1 VEEHIFLSLAQFCID
16 PRFEWKQDLWGQLR
30 MKWPLERDAE
40 GRLLAV
46 LKQWGSNDIL
56 RAPFKGN
63 RVPIPQ
69 LSMQAGRVLA
79 FICGTLLFLSIAAGA
94 QADSTEVQTLD
105 SYQGQNV
112 SSLDIA
118 GRPDLSLSN
127 LSQAFAQ
134 HPGTPFAKEK
144 VSQTI
149 AALKS
154 AGGFTKV
161 RVQVEPE
168 AEGIRVTFVLEP
180 AVYFG
185 IFQFPGAERFAYSH
199 LVQVANYPTETPYSA
214 SVVEKDRSLLLAFL
228 QQSGYFQADVKTE
241 VQIDKI
247 HAIANVLFHVTL
259 GRKAKF
265 GVVDIVGASPKD
277 QAAFQT
283 HLISLMARA
292 RGVAIRRGKTYNRST
307 LDKATLY
314 LQSALQKE
322 GMLGVQVKLAGAEY
336 RADANQAD
344 IHFTIIPGAMTHVE
358 IAGAHLW
365 PWTKTSLLPIYQG
378 VGVDDDTVEEG
389 KQAILSYFQ
398 AKGYFDV
405 HVEATLTDGN
415 TARTVAYRIDKEEKH
430 RVNEVRLTGNAQLKD
445 PDLRSHIAVQK
456 KTLFSHGKYSEQL
469 VRTSLNNLKAVYQS
483 EGFSSVQVTSSVTK
497 QGRDVQVSFNV
508 IEGPR
513 DVVSSFNVVG
523 ADTLSSSQYAPT
535 GLKVGVGHP
544 YSQANVENDR
554 AAILANYLKAGYL
567 TASFRETATEQ
578 SKDNSHQIAVVYHI
592 HEGPKV
598 LAGDRLTLGRSYTE
612 QRLIDQDVAS
622 LRTGQPLTE
631 TDLLTAGSKLYDH
644 TGVFDWAE
652 VDPKRDITTQTREDV
667 LVKVHEARRNEFT
680 YGLGFEIIHRGGSIP
695 SGTVV
700 LPNLP
705 PTNLPSNF
713 TTSQVSF
720 YGPRGTAQYTRNNFR
735 GRGESLSVTAFAGR
749 LDQRAAVYYI
759 DPGLFWSH
767 WRATASFS
775 AERNEQN
782 PVFSSQQE
790 IGSYQVQRELD
801 AAKKDLVF
809 FRYSLSKTDLTRLE
823 IPGLVLPEDQH
834 VRLSTLG
841 ANFTR
846 DTRDNVL
853 DEHKGLLQSIELDFN
868 STKLGSSVNFAKLT
882 GQVAYFKQ
890 AIHRVVWANSLRLGL
905 AQPYANSRIPLSE
918 EYFSGGGDSLRG
930 FALDGAGPQRQVPV
944 CSGGSS
950 SACACPNTNCSLIQV
965 PSGGNELFILNSE
978 ARVPLPFRKGLGLVV
993 FYDGG
998 NVFPDVGFRNFGSLY
1013 SNSVGLGLRYST
1025 PVGPIRFDLGRN
1037 LNAAPGTSA
1046 TQYFF
1051 TIGQAF

>member
-1 VEEHIFLSLAQFCID
+1 
-16 PRFEWKQDLWGQLR
+16 
-30 MKWPLERDAE
+30 MKWPLGWDAD
-40 GRLLAV
+40 GRIWSVSSIEKTIDTLGAAR
-46 LKQWGSNDIL
+46 KDRRMSTPNL
-56 RAPFKGN
+56 R
-63 RVPIPQ
+63 
-69 LSMQAGRVLA
+69 MQGLRCLT
-79 FICGTLLFLSIAAGA
+79 FICALLCLSISADA
-94 QADSTEVQTLD
+94 QTDSTAGQMLD

-118 GRPDLSLSN
+118 GQPDLTLSTFK
-127 LSQAFAQ
+127 QALAQ
-134 HPGTPFAKEK
+134 QPGRPFAKEK

-149 AALKS
+149 TALKS
-154 AGGFTKV
+154 AGGFTDV
-161 RVQVEPE
+161 RLQVEPE
-168 AEGIRVTFVLEP
+168 ADGLRVTFVLEP

-199 LVQVANYPTETPYSA
+199 LLQVANYPTETPYSA

-228 QQSGYFQADVKTE
+228 QQTGYFQADVRTE
-241 VQIDKI
+241 IQTDTT

-259 GRKAKF
+259 GRRAKF
-265 GVVDIVGASPKD
+265 GVIDIEGVSTELQVALQS
-277 QAAFQT
+277 QLT
-283 HLISLMARA
+283 SMMART
-292 RGVAIRRGKTYNRST
+292 RGAAIRRGRTYNRGT

-314 LQSALQKE
+314 LQSTLQKE
-322 GMLGVQVKLAGAEY
+322 GMLGAQVKLAGAEY
-336 RADANQAD
+336 RPDANQAD
-344 IHFTIIPGAMTHVE
+344 IHFTVIPGPKTHVQ

-378 VGVDDDTVEEG
+378 VGVDEETVEEG
-389 KQAILSYFQ
+389 KQAIVSYFQ

-405 HVEATLTDGN
+405 RVEATLADGS
-415 TARTVAYRIDKEEKH
+415 TGRTVAYRIDKEKKH
-430 RVNEVRLTGNAQLKD
+430 RVNEIRLTGDSQLKD
-445 PDLRSHIAVQK
+445 PELRTHIAVQK

-469 VRTSLNNLKAVYQS
+469 VRTSLNNIKAVYQS
-483 EGFSSVQVTSSVTK
+483 EGFSSAQVTSSITK
-497 QGRDVQVSFNV
+497 QGRDVQVFFHV
-508 IEGPR
+508 IEGPS
-513 DVVSSFNVVG
+513 DMVSSFNVVG
-523 ADTLSSSQYAPT
+523 ADTFSSSQYAPKD
-535 GLKVGVGHP
+535 LKVGVGLP
-544 YSQANVENDR
+544 YSQASVEADR
-554 AAILANYLKAGYL
+554 AGILANYLRAGYL
-567 TASFRETATEQ
+567 TASFRETASALST
-578 SKDNSHQIAVVYHI
+578 DDSHQIAVVYHI

-598 LAGDRLTLGRSYTE
+598 LAGERLTLGRSYTK
-612 QRLIDQDVAS
+612 QRLINQDIS
-622 LRTGQPLTE
+622 SIETGQPLTE
-631 TDLLTAGSKLYDH
+631 TEILTAGSKLYDH

-652 VDPKRDITTQTREDV
+652 VDPKREISTQTREDV
-667 LVKVHEARRNEFT
+667 LVKVHEAKRNEFT

-705 PTNLPSNF
+705 PTNLPSTF

-720 YGPRGTAQYTRNNFR
+720 YGPRGSAQYTRNNLR
-735 GRGESLSVTAFAGR
+735 GKGESLSVTGFAGR
-749 LDQRAAVYYI
+749 LDQRAAFYYI
-759 DPGLFWSH
+759 DPGILWSR
-767 WRATASFS
+767 WRATVSFS

-801 AAKKDLVF
+801 AAKKDLVL

-823 IPGLVLPEDQH
+823 IPGLVLPADQH

-853 DEHKGLLQSIELDFN
+853 DEHKGLLQSIELDVN

-890 AIHRVVWANSLRLGL
+890 ALHSIVWANSLRLGL
-905 AQPYANSRIPLSE
+905 AQPYAKSRVPLSE

-930 FALDGAGPQRQVPV
+930 FALDGAGPQRSVPV

-978 ARVPLPFRKGLGLVV
+978 ARIPLPIRKGLGLVV

-998 NVFPDVGFRNFGSLY
+998 NVFPDVGFHNFGSLY
-1013 SNSVGLGLRYST
+1013 SNSVGLGLRYLT

-1037 LNAAPGTSA
+1037 LNVAQGTSA

-1051 TIGQAF
+1051 TVGQAF